1 MNPYLTDDPAFCL
14 LAGGTQEVDQYVAKV
29 RYEAGKRLTVIVL
42 RGSKMQSMDG
52 FYDEL
57 AAALQFPLY
66 FGRNWN
72 ALDECLVDL
81 EWLPADAYLLVLAD
95 ASSVLKTAGEGDAEA
110 FWKLL
115 ARSSKEWSE
124 GASLGGGLIRK
135 PTPFH
140 VVLQA
145 SDLEGGMLS
154 KTVES
159 AIGCKVSRLTSA

>member
-1 MNPYLTDDPAFCL
+1 MNPYSTDDPPFYL

-29 RYEAGKRLTVIVL
+29 RYEAGQRLKVIVL
-42 RGSKMQSMDG
+42 RGSNMQSMDR

-81 EWLPADAYLLVLAD
+81 EWLPSDAYLLVFAD
-95 ASSVLKTAGEGDAEA
+95 ASSLLKAAGEGDAEA

-115 ARSSKEWSE
+115 SRSSKEWSE
-124 GASLGGGLIRK
+124 GASLGGGLTRK

-140 VVLQA
+140 AVLQA
-145 SDLEGGMLS
+145 RDPEAEAFSEKVEAATGNKVPRLS
-154 KTVES
+154 
-159 AIGCKVSRLTSA
+159 

>member
-1 MNPYLTDDPAFCL
+1 MNPYSTDDAAFHL
-14 LAGGTQEVDQYVAKV
+14 LAGGTQEVDQYVAKA
-29 RYEAGKRLTVIVL
+29 RYEAGQRLTVIVL

-81 EWLPADAYLLVLAD
+81 EWLPSEAYLLVLAD
-95 ASSVLKTAGEGDAEA
+95 ASAVLKTAGAGDAEA

-145 SDLEGGMLS
+145 SDPEAGILS
-154 KTVES
+154 KTVE
-159 AIGCKVSRLTSA
+159 AATGYKVSRLTSA